1 MICLNQIFNLILLR
15 EKLKI
20 MTEKELTT
28 EEKILPVSYT
38 HLDVYK
44 RQPFSNAPHGAFL
57 QNKNVLKQCS
67 NRG

>member
-28 EEKILPVSYT
+28 EEKILLSASKVFTEKGFAGTRTRDIACLLYT
-38 HLDVYK
+38 SRCV
-44 RQPFSNAPHGAFL
+44 
-57 QNKNVLKQCS
+57 
-67 NRG
+67 